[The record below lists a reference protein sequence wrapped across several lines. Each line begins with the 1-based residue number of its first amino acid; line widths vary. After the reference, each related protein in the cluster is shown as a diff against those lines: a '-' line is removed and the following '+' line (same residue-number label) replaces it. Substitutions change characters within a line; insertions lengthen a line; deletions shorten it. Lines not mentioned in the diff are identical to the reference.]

1 MEGARV
7 RSIQPEKKD
16 GVAETRRRA
25 GPALAFGTSF
35 AAGFAACSIGGNWI
49 GRTLGKETPFTL
61 AGILLGFIYGGYEL
75 WKLVK
80 RSKVYIA
87 EQDAQ
92 LLAERKERGD
102 ESS

>member
-1 MEGARV
+1 MSSTHTER
-7 RSIQPEKKD
+7 ED

-25 GPALAFGTSF
+25 APALAFGPSF
-35 AAGFAACSIGGNWI
+35 AAGFAVCSIGGNWI
-49 GRTLGKETPFTL
+49 GRRLEKETLFTL
-61 AGILLGFIYGGYEL
+61 AGILLGFVYGGYEL

-92 LLAERKERGD
+92 ALAEGKGAGD
-102 ESS
+102 ESP

>member
-1 MEGARV
+1 M
-7 RSIQPEKKD
+7 RSTRPEKGG

-25 GPALAFGTSF
+25 GPALSFGTSF

-49 GRTLGKETPFTL
+49 GRRLGKETLFTL

-92 LLAERKERGD
+92 ALAEGKEQGD
-102 ESS
+102 ESP